1 MYNILLCDCEHK
13 HKRIIY
19 LFMRY
24 RKIPNESI
32 RRLPVYLRGLLYF
45 AETGAKGV
53 SSEKLA
59 DFLHF
64 NPAQIRKDFSYFGYF
79 GIRGVGYDVN
89 TLIKQTRSI
98 LKLDNKHK
106 TALIGAGNLGK
117 AILAYPGF
125 GVYGFEILAVFD
137 SDPAKIGKKISGRT
151 IEDVSNLRA
160 LKKRGISLGI
170 VATPAPA
177 AQQVADALVDAGITG
192 ILNFAPHHLN
202 VPKKVKVITIDIA
215 MELGRLPYYA

>member
-1 MYNILLCDCEHK
+1 
-13 HKRIIY
+13 
-19 LFMRY
+19 MRY
-24 RKIPNESI
+24 RKIPDESI

-45 AETGAKGV
+45 AESGQKSV

-79 GIRGVGYDVN
+79 GTRGVGYDVN
-89 TLIKQTRSI
+89 TLIKQVRGI

-106 TALIGAGNLGK
+106 TALVGAGNLGK

-125 GVYGFEILAVFD
+125 AGYGFEIAAVFD
-137 SDPAKIGKKISGRT
+137 NDSAKIGRKISGRT
-151 IEDVSNLRA
+151 VEKVSSLRT

-170 VATPAPA
+170 VATPAIA
-177 AQQVADALVDAGITG
+177 AQQVADALVDAEVTG
-192 ILNFAPHHLN
+192 ILNFAPHHLK
-202 VPKKVKVITIDIA
+202 VPRRVKVITIDIA
-215 MELGRLPYYA
+215 MELSRLPYYA